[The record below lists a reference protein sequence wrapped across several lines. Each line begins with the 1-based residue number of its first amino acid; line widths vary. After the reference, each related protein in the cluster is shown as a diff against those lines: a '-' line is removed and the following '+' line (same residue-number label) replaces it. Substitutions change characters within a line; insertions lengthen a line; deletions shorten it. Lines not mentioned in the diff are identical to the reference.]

1 MGFYEFMC
9 HECWKWGN
17 ESSMASSLPS
27 GCGRTRS
34 ALQDPALRTRK
45 AGGEMRSFMVPPK
58 KTKMPHILG
67 KTRGSTWFNMSQL
80 KHSHVY
86 WMAYIYI
93 LDGLYIYIVTSFEGI
108 FIPLKLQWQPWLH
121 ENPPMVFCCEKGVLR
136 RPRRW
141 DSDHFGS
148 PVGAHGS
155 NGWLACLHGGGS
167 DGSRVSPDPVKPGD
181 VVKIETCMVNVWWMD
196 VPHL

>member
-1 MGFYEFMC
+1 MIQ
-9 HECWKWGN
+9 HE
-17 ESSMASSLPS
+17 S
-27 GCGRTRS
+27 T
-34 ALQDPALRTRK
+34 
-45 AGGEMRSFMVPPK
+45 
-58 KTKMPHILG
+58 KTFTCLLDGIYI
-67 KTRGSTWFNMSQL
+67 
-80 KHSHVY
+80 Y
-86 WMAYIYI
+86 WMA
-93 LDGLYIYIVTSFEGI
+93 YIYIVTSFEGI

-181 VVKIETCMVNVWWMD
+181 VVKIETCMVNVW
-196 VPHL
+196 